1 MAIGLGQM
9 LIGGLIGSQLGK
21 GGLLGSDDED
31 KTIKSM
37 GEYNQPQAQPQA
49 QSQGGGV
56 FGGIGNMVSGISN
69 QLFDG
74 MSQEQVARLGMG
86 FNSMSLNPSDNL
98 AASFQTTINDSC
110 LLYTS
115 PSPRDGLLSRM
126 PSSA

>member
-74 MSQEQVARLGMG
+74 MSQEQVARLG
-86 FNSMSLNPSDNL
+86 NL
-98 AASFQTTINDSC
+98 ILQTHNRWLCKINKTTC
-110 LLYTS
+110 KVN
-115 PSPRDGLLSRM
+115 
-126 PSSA
+126 